1 MENQMNAFDEL
12 SFQNNIP
19 FISNQELFT
28 QI

>member
-1 MENQMNAFDEL
+1 MENQMNALDEL
-12 SFQNNIP
+12 SFQNNIL